1 MNEAQLLNKPTT
13 SYSASIMSDKK
24 EGSPPVSEEVITE
37 DEHDEEN
44 EHLEFGI
51 DRSKQGSSFTAFFRQ
66 CGVCGSRYWCS
77 WSALRF
83 SSRWLD
89 WSLHLVS

>member
-1 MNEAQLLNKPTT
+1 MF
-13 SYSASIMSDKK
+13 I
-24 EGSPPVSEEVITE
+24 VSEEVITE

-66 CGVCGSRYWCS
+66 VYKKLLYKLWCF
-77 WSALRF
+77 LQII
-83 SSRWLD
+83 
-89 WSLHLVS
+89 